1 MAVVPVSLPVRLL
14 STVCFLGILS
24 APTLA
29 QTTANGQVVPGNA
42 VPPGQDT
49 PGLQAEQAAGQGA
62 LVSIMQ
68 ASRPDYDAQGAHVG
82 AFILLPTMDVTETY
96 SSNVY
101 AATNNVKHDFFTSI
115 SPTVSLNSGWDRN
128 FLGATVGG

>member
-1 MAVVPVSLPVRLL
+1 MAVVSVSLPVRLL

-24 APTLA
+24 TSAIA
-29 QTTANGQVVPGNA
+29 QTTTNGQVVPGTA

-62 LVSIMQ
+62 LVSILQ
-68 ASRPDYDAQGAHVG
+68 ASRPDYDAPGQRLG
-82 AFILLPTMDVTETY
+82 AFVLLPTLDITETY

-101 AATNNVKHDFFTSI
+101 AATNDTKK
-115 SPTVSLNSGWDRN
+115 
-128 FLGATVGG
+128 